1 MQPFRSIHSIEGLS
15 LDSPSATGSSVGPSA
30 KEWPTPGQIA
40 REVAVILIV
49 CLGFGLAAE
58 LVVRTFGVG

>member
-1 MQPFRSIHSIEGLS
+1 MQPFRSIHGLQEWS
-15 LDSPSATGSSVGPSA
+15 LDNPEASRSSVEPSSKA
-30 KEWPTPGQIA
+30 WPTPGQIA

-58 LVVRTFGVG
+58 WIVRAFGVG